1 MKKTL
6 ILFLFLQVCA
16 FGLYAQSSYV
26 TLSNRVLISGIIN
39 HDTLIIEN
47 LNNKVLI
54 NGELGQLSVEYNNQ
68 DARIVDHTPATL
80 DDNERADIT
89 IQFWNEYAWLDERIK
104 TTIPVEEF
112 TDEINVA
119 VGDEENL
126 IPVDFKI
133 SKIRGIQ
140 DFSVMIQI
148 TGKFSGDALKEDFPD
163 IKFEEDLQFAIFL
176 TVQVTN

>member
-6 ILFLFLQVCA
+6 YLFLILFLTVPALK
-16 FGLYAQSSYV
+16 AQSSYL

-39 HDTLIIEN
+39 GDTLIIEN
-47 LNNKVLI
+47 LENKVLI
-54 NGELGQLSVEYNNQ
+54 NGELGQLSVKYNNQ
-68 DARIVDHTPATL
+68 DARIVDQTPATL
-80 DDNERADIT
+80 DDDERADIT
-89 IQFWNEYAWLDERIK
+89 IHFWNEYAWLDERIK

-119 VGDEENL
+119 VGNEETL
-126 IPVDFKI
+126 IPVNFKI

-163 IKFEEDLQFAIFL
+163 IEFKEELQFAIFL